1 MRLTLLSTL
10 IAAVA
15 AAGALVAQEK
25 PAIKSV
31 PLEQTSPVSGK
42 EMFTAYCAVCHGLS
56 GQGDGPAA
64 AALKKQPPDL
74 TRLAAN
80 NAGKF
85 PEFEV
90 IHALSAKE
98 IIAHG
103 SQEMPIWGV
112 LLKSV
117 SNRDPGMVRLR
128 VQNLTSYIKTLQK

>member
-1 MRLTLLSTL
+1 MRLSLLSTL
-10 IAAVA
+10 IAALGVA
-15 AAGALVAQEK
+15 GVLLAQEK
-25 PAIKSV
+25 PTIKNV
-31 PLEQTSPVSGK
+31 PLERTSPVSGQ
-42 EMFTAYCAVCHGLS
+42 EMFTAYCAACHGPS

-103 SQEMPIWGV
+103 SQQMPVWGV

-117 SNRDPGMVRLR
+117 SSRDDGMVRLR
-128 VQNLTSYIKTLQK
+128 VQNLTSYIKSLQK

>member
-1 MRLTLLSTL
+1 MRLSLL
-10 IAAVA
+10 IAAFA
-15 AAGALVAQEK
+15 TAGVLLAQEK
-25 PAIKSV
+25 PAIKKV
-31 PLEQTSPVSGK
+31 PLEPTSPVSGQ
-42 EMFTAYCAVCHGLS
+42 EMFTAYCAACHGLS

-64 AALKKQPPDL
+64 AAMKKQPPDL

-103 SQEMPIWGV
+103 SQEMPIWGA

-117 SNRDPGMVRLR
+117 SNRDNGMVRLR